1 MSASRRSRKS
11 NLMGNHQRSWIW
23 GRHAVL
29 EAIRSER
36 WFPLEIRTMYDLE
49 EPILQEL
56 RDWHSRQS
64 ELGDPTSEPIL
75 GFDSSS
81 RLQELCHQ
89 PDHQGLIARMPPYPY
104 LPADEVIKNLSGTS
118 FLLILDGIQDA
129 FNFGACLRCAE
140 VFGVDAVLVG
150 TKGQSGVNSQVV
162 RSSAGAVHHVP
173 ISQTENLPEILSR
186 MRSVGVTIVAATEK
200 ADDELPSLQMHG
212 ALAIM
217 IGNEG
222 NGIAPTHLELSTHRV
237 KIPQVGHVQSLNAAV
252 ATGIVLY
259 EAVRQRQSDHKQ
271 SGTEA

>member
-1 MSASRRSRKS
+1 
-11 NLMGNHQRSWIW
+11 MGNHQRSWIW

-36 WFPLEIRTMYDLE
+36 WFPLEVRTTNDHE
-49 EPILQEL
+49 ESILQEL
-56 RDWHSRQS
+56 DGWHSRQS
-64 ELGDPTSEPIL
+64 ELSDPASKPIL
-75 GFDSSS
+75 EFDSAS
-81 RLQELCHQ
+81 RLQELCNQ
-89 PDHQGLIARMPPYPY
+89 PDHQGLIARMPPYPF
-104 LPADEVIKNLSGTS
+104 LSAGELIENLSDDS

-173 ISQTENLPEILSR
+173 ISQTENLSETLSR
-186 MRSVGVTIVAATEK
+186 MKSVGVSIVAATEK
-200 ADDELPSLQMHG
+200 ADDELPSSQMHG
-212 ALAIM
+212 ALAVM

-222 NGIAPTHLELSTHRV
+222 QGIAPAHLELASHRV

-259 EAVRQRQSDHKQ
+259 EAVRQRQSDHEQ
-271 SGTEA
+271 SGPEA